1 MKRLTVIIFILS
13 TFQLFAQSDN
23 KVKTILDKVSEKTK
37 SYPSITATFDFIMQN
52 DDAGLNEKSSGTL
65 ILQKD
70 KYKLTFNG
78 VEIYSDG
85 KIQWMY
91 IRDAEEV
98 NITDANSGDEE
109 TINPATIFTI
119 YENGFKNTYLGEFT
133 NGSIKT
139 YKIELIPVD
148 IKEFTRI
155 IIEIN
160 QQNYQIVSAKM
171 FGKNDNIYNIIVK
184 SMDTSKSYDASTFTF
199 DTKKNPNV
207 EVVDMR

>member
-139 YKIELIPVD
+139 YKIELIPVE

-184 SMDTSKSYDASTFTF
+184 SMDTSKSYDASTFSF